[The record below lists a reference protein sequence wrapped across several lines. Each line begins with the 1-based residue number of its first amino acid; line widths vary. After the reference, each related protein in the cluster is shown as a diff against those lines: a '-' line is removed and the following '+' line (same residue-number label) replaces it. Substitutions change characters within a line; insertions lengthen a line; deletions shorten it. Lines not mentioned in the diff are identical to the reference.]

1 MVVSED
7 RKDENGRTKE
17 KEKGR
22 GEDLTEVLV
31 SREEIG
37 WRFSVPTLAG
47 NMEIKQ
53 VRLRVKASIRI
64 NPLVGQKTG
73 RWIEDLSLSEV
84 AQEEWLG
91 YGV

>member
-7 RKDENGRTKE
+7 GKDDNERKKE

-31 SREEIG
+31 SGEKFG

-53 VRLRVKASIRI
+53 VSIRI

-84 AQEEWLG
+84 AWEEWPG